1 MEVDDVR
8 LRIALLALERSLEHG
23 GAHGEHEG
31 VRPELRPARRERHVH
46 AAGGAKL
53 AWVAN
58 KDWG

>member
-1 MEVDDVR
+1 MR